1 MNDLLLLSPSLR
13 QVINGLVTAGS
24 VLACLLILPTRLA
37 GMELLGVG
45 PNWLLI
51 WVVAWSIKRSPWQ
64 GALAGITLGLLQDGL
79 TSASPT
85 HTLSLALVGI
95 LTALIQKQRYIQ
107 EDFISVALIVFG
119 MAVIA
124 ETVTAFQF
132 MFQDLRLPDRLS
144 SRTLS
149 EIWNY
154 HQQIALCS
162 AILSSLWAPALY
174 YPLNRWWQRV
184 NMAEQLQS

>member
-1 MNDLLLLSPSLR
+1 MNDLLLLSPYLR
-13 QVINGLVTAGS
+13 QALNALVTAGS
-24 VLACLLILPTRLA
+24 VLACLLVLPTRFV

-64 GALAGITLGLLQDGL
+64 GAIAGIVLGLLQDGM
-79 TSASPT
+79 TAANPT
-85 HTLSLALVGI
+85 HTLSLALVGL

-132 MFQDLRLPDRLS
+132 MLQDLRVPDRLS

-184 NMAEQLQS
+184 SLADQLQA

>member
-1 MNDLLLLSPSLR
+1 MDNLLLLSPYLR
-13 QVINGLVTAGS
+13 QTLNALVTAGS
-24 VLACLLILPTRLA
+24 VLACLLILPTRFV

-64 GALAGITLGLLQDGL
+64 GAIAGITLGFLQDGM
-79 TSASPT
+79 TAANPT

-95 LTALIQKQRYIQ
+95 LTALLQKQRYIQ

-132 MFQDLRLPDRLS
+132 MLQDLRAPDRLS

-184 NMAEQLQS
+184 SLADQLQA

>member
-1 MNDLLLLSPSLR
+1 MNDLLLLSPYLR
-13 QVINGLVTAGS
+13 QALNVLVTAGS
-24 VLACLLILPTRLA
+24 VLACLLILPTRFV

-64 GALAGITLGLLQDGL
+64 GAIAGIALGFLQDGM
-79 TSASPT
+79 TAANPT

-132 MFQDLRLPDRLS
+132 MLQDLRMPDRLS

-184 NMAEQLQS
+184 SLADQPQT